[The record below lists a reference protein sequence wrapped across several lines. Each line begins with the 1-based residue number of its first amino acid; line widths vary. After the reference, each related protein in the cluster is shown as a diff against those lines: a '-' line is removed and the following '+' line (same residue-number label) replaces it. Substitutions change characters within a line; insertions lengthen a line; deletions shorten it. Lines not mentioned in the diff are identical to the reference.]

1 MLYLYIQN
9 KQQLTLK
16 GMNAI
21 EQLQSA
27 KNTVNSVTKTLN
39 SGFEFEAWERKEY
52 EVVLAEAKNEVEY
65 LTSLINENFDVFG
78 VTV

>member
-1 MLYLYIQN
+1 
-9 KQQLTLK
+9 
-16 GMNAI
+16 MNAI

-27 KNTVNSVTKTLN
+27 KNTVNSVSETLN

-52 EVVLAEAKNEVEY
+52 EVVLAEAKNEVEN

>member
-1 MLYLYIQN
+1 
-9 KQQLTLK
+9 
-16 GMNAI
+16 MNAI

-27 KNTVNSVTKTLN
+27 KNTLNSVTVKLN

-52 EVVLAEAKNEVEY
+52 EVVLADAKNEVEN

>member
-1 MLYLYIQN
+1 
-9 KQQLTLK
+9 
-16 GMNAI
+16 MNAI

-27 KNTVNSVTKTLN
+27 KNTVNSVTQILN

-52 EVVLAEAKNEVEY
+52 EAVLAEAKNEVEY

>member
-1 MLYLYIQN
+1 MYIQI

>member
-1 MLYLYIQN
+1 
-9 KQQLTLK
+9 
-16 GMNAI
+16 MNAI

-27 KNTVNSVTKTLN
+27 KNTVNSVTEKLN

-52 EVVLAEAKNEVEY
+52 EVVLAEAKNEVEN

>member
-1 MLYLYIQN
+1 
-9 KQQLTLK
+9 
-16 GMNAI
+16 MNAI
-21 EQLQSA
+21 EQLQRA
-27 KNTVNSVTKTLN
+27 KNTVKSVNETLK

-52 EVVLAEAKNEVEY
+52 ESVLNDAKQEVEN

>member
-1 MLYLYIQN
+1 
-9 KQQLTLK
+9 
-16 GMNAI
+16 MNAI

-27 KNTVNSVTKTLN
+27 KNTVNSVTKSLN

>member
-1 MLYLYIQN
+1 
-9 KQQLTLK
+9 
-16 GMNAI
+16 MNAI

-27 KNTVNSVTKTLN
+27 KNTVNSVTQILN

-52 EVVLAEAKNEVEY
+52 EAVLAEAKNEVAN
-65 LTSLINENFDVFG
+65 LTSIINENFDVFG